1 MTLGN
6 AAVGP
11 ELSDVVDQ
19 DLPGIAP
26 LPGCR
31 VLLEFEKDDKLEI
44 FWVHE
49 LRLVLRVLV
58 PCCLSTKA
66 LAL

>member
-6 AAVGP
+6 SAVGP

-26 LPGCR
+26 LPCCR

-44 FWVHE
+44 FGVHE
-49 LRLVLRVLV
+49 LRLVL
-58 PCCLSTKA
+58 
-66 LAL
+66 